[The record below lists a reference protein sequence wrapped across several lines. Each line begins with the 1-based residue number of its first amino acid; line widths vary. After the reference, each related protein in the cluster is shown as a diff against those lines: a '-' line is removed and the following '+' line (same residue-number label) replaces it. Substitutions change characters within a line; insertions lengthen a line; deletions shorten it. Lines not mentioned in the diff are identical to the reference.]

1 MQINT
6 TLEFKTALRSGPY
19 AWPGGYPLFFIC
31 DDGGYLCCG
40 CARKEARTIMEAIHN
55 ARNGWQRHDD
65 WRVVGMDIN
74 WEDPHAHCEHCGDRI
89 ESAYAD

>member
-31 DDGGYLCCG
+31 DDGGALCCT
-40 CARKEARTIMEAIHN
+40 CARKEVRNVMGAINERKHG
-55 ARNGWQRHDD
+55 ARNTGWA
-65 WRVVGMDIN
+65 VVGMDTN
-74 WEDPHAHCEHCGDRI
+74 WEDDLLHCDHCNERI

>member
-6 TLEFKTALRSGPY
+6 TLEFKNALRSGPY

-31 DDGGYLCCG
+31 DDGGALCCK
-40 CARKEARTIMEAIHN
+40 CARSEARRIMESV
-55 ARNGWQRHDD
+55 RDRQSDG

-74 WEDPHAHCEHCGDRI
+74 WENVEAHCDHCNGTI
-89 ESAYAD
+89 ESAYGE